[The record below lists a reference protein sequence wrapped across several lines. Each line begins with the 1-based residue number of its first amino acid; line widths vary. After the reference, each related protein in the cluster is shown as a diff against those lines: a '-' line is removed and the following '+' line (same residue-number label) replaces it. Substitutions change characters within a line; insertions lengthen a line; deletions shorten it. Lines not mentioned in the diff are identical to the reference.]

1 MKRREFLIAG
11 GAGLAALGTTTTLD
25 AQESPSRLLFQ
36 RRSASRTPG
45 FTEIRKYTVENAEKR
60 AKFVEILDN
69 ALIPALN
76 RQGIKPVG
84 VLIPAEEGNE
94 PKYALNVFVVAQHNT
109 MNSFVNAN
117 TRLLA
122 DKRYMKDAA
131 PIFETN
137 SKDPVYTDCE
147 TFLLKN
153 FPTVPQ
159 IEVPKLGPDRV
170 FQWRLYRSFN
180 IERNAAK
187 VKMFDKG
194 GEIPLFREV
203 NMHPIFFGDIVA
215 GTRMPA
221 LLYMIG
227 FPSEEKRNAA
237 WREFGS
243 HPKWQE
249 MRVDPQYADT
259 ATEIDNVVL
268 VPSSGSQI

>member
-1 MKRREFLIAG
+1 M
-11 GAGLAALGTTTTLD
+11 
-25 AQESPSRLLFQ
+25 
-36 RRSASRTPG
+36 
-45 FTEIRKYTVENAEKR
+45 FTEVRKYTVKNTDKQS
-60 AKFVEILDN
+60 KLVEILDN

-84 VLIPAEEGNE
+84 VLVPTAEGNE
-94 PKYALNVFVVAQHNT
+94 AKYANNVFVVAQHNT
-109 MNSFVNAN
+109 ADSFVNAN
-117 TRLLA
+117 TKLLA
-122 DKRYMKDAA
+122 DNQYMKDAA

-137 SKDPVYTDCE
+137 SKAPVYIDCE

-153 FPTVPQ
+153 FPSVPK
-159 IEVPKLGPDRV
+159 IEVPNLSPDRV

-203 NMHPIFFGDIVA
+203 GMHPIFFGDVVA

-227 FPSEEKRNAA
+227 FPSQAKRDAA
-237 WREFGS
+237 WKEFGS

-249 MRVDPQYADT
+249 MRVDPQYKDT

-268 VPSSGSQI
+268 KPSPGSQI

>member
-1 MKRREFLIAG
+1 MKRREFLTAG
-11 GAGLAALGTTTTLD
+11 TAGLVALAATTPLN
-25 AQESPSRLLFQ
+25 AQEPPNRLFQ
-36 RRSASRTPG
+36 RRSASRAPV
-45 FTEIRKYTVENAEKR
+45 FTEVRKYTVKDADKR
-60 AKFVEILDN
+60 AKLVEILDN

-76 RQGIKPVG
+76 RQGVKPVG
-84 VLIPAEEGNE
+84 VLVPTEEGNE
-94 PKYALNVFVVAQHNT
+94 AKYANNIFVAAQHNT
-109 MNSFVNAN
+109 VDSFVNVN
-117 TRLLA
+117 TKLLA
-122 DKRYMKDAA
+122 DSRYMKDAA
-131 PIFETN
+131 PIFETT

-159 IEVPKLGPDRV
+159 IEVPNLGPDRV

-203 NMHPIFFGDIVA
+203 NMHPIFFGDVIA

-227 FPSEEKRNAA
+227 FASQEKRDAA

-268 VPSSGSQI
+268 VPSPGSKI